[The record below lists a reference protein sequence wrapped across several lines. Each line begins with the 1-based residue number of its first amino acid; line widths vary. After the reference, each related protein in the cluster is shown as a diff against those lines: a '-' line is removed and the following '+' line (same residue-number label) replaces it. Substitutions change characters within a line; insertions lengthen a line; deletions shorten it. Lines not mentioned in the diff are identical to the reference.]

1 MIKRIV
7 TAILLVPISVA
18 AQAPGPL
25 TVELNKLEPG
35 EGSGCRA
42 YFLFRNQ
49 TGMSFEALEIS
60 LALLGTGGV
69 IERLVTVD
77 ASPLPAA
84 RTTLKLFEFPE
95 TNCSGLGEILLHEI
109 GSCKPQ
115 NRDEA
120 DCFEMIELDS
130 KAAVPLVK

>member
-7 TAILLVPISVA
+7 TAILLAPTCVA
-18 AQAPGPL
+18 AQASGPL
-25 TVELNKLEPG
+25 TVELNKLESG

-49 TGMSFEALEIS
+49 SGMSFEALEIS
-60 LALLGTGGV
+60 LALLGTNGV

-95 TNCSGLGEILLHEI
+95 TDCNGLSEILLHEI

-120 DCFEMIELDS
+120 DCFELIELDS